1 MFVGVS
7 RESWE
12 VSWGKGELGIRG
24 NYVWYLVIVNM
35 GLGGVQR
42 DVVLKSSYDGLVDP
56 SRQHGFP
63 FALSKQAIN
72 KGFLVKILEF
82 YVNVFVN

>member
-1 MFVGVS
+1 MS

-56 SRQHGFP
+56 SRQHGFS

-72 KGFLVKILEF
+72 KGFLVKILEY
-82 YVNVFVN
+82 YVNMFVN